1 MRCLNPGR
9 RTVTYFNQPKEHIMK
24 KLMATFLVALFALFG
39 MATANA
45 GSVYTVKAGD
55 TLSKISGKNWK
66 AVCTANS
73 LKDCNTIHVGQKL
86 NLDVASAKL
95 LKTHLETITAKTCI
109 TLGAAPFNSEH
120 SIKRTLQGIDL
131 LTTLSPEQ
139 KAIAKRKVVF
149 GEKATSSEL
158 VGQQIFKEMLY
169 QSKSTKKVVHIYD
182 KMICNPETGG
192 VPEVMDTY
200 SLGGG
205 VFFSNPRRCGNPSTF
220 FIEPV
225 VELPPVV
232 EPPPPPP
239 VVLPPVV
246 TPPEMESPP
255 PSVPVKSSGI
265 CAHQVDAYTGAG
277 KVWNNDSHYGYIGFD
292 WYVKQWSFIDEC
304 GETHRL
310 GFGADYAA
318 GSGQAGTD
326 GTFRWDAI
334 TLRPVAYKYTGT
346 DGKTLRLRILIT
358 RVQDGV
364 KADMDRYQNE
374 RTIFEWGPEAIFT
387 DQGRKDSGEK
397 WFSEHRASVAVL
409 FAFNKS
415 GSHSWEGTPITDT
428 AELLKVKG
436 MIRAG
441 ARLYIYDLDGGQRVF
456 VQAGL
461 SAQWPNVARSLGVSV
476 GLDGPDEL
484 WTVFVGPNFD
494 LKEHTH
500 SFGVEV
506 SLQIGKAYLYF
517 RGLAAQNGLLSA
529 VECIESDGNA
539 YFPST
544 GVLVAGTCPKDTAT
558 GAAPI
563 SASQ

>member
-1 MRCLNPGR
+1 
-9 RTVTYFNQPKEHIMK
+9 MK
-24 KLMATFLVALFALFG
+24 KFMTATWMVVLILCTFFG
-39 MATANA
+39 MTQANA
-45 GSVYTVKAGD
+45 EVYTVRAGD
-55 TLSKISGKNWK
+55 TLGKIAGKNWK
-66 AVCTANS
+66 AVCEMNS
-73 LKDCNTIHVGQKL
+73 LKNCNMIRVGQRLELGMASVHSVKTVTKSVSEFRWTRVGGAPLTNCGGKTASTLNEEAWMNL
-86 NLDVASAKL
+86 NL
-95 LKTHLETITAKTCI
+95 THHEKHDLREMIV
-109 TLGAAPFNSEH
+109 LGAHQNTFVQSGEH
-120 SIKRTLQGIDL
+120 YKAVAFCKNGSVSFKHNVVTAWVPGSVVVLARTYV
-131 LTTLSPEQ
+131 LTTG
-139 KAIAKRKVVF
+139 RKLHWVRNCNNWVLDTPVVSTPVVV
-149 GEKATSSEL
+149 ADPP
-158 VGQQIFKEMLY
+158 KEESV
-169 QSKSTKKVVHIYD
+169 QVVADPPKEESVPVVIP
-182 KMICNPETGG
+182 PETEI
-192 VPEVMDTY
+192 PT
-200 SLGGG
+200 
-205 VFFSNPRRCGNPSTF
+205 
-220 FIEPV
+220 
-225 VELPPVV
+225 
-232 EPPPPPP
+232 
-239 VVLPPVV
+239 
-246 TPPEMESPP
+246 PP
-255 PSVPVKSSGI
+255 PSVLEEKKSSGV

-277 KVWNNDSHYGYIGFD
+277 KVWNKDSHYGYIGFD

-346 DGKTLRLRILIT
+346 DGKTLRIRILIT
-358 RVQDGV
+358 RVRDGV

-374 RTIFEWGPEAIFT
+374 RTIFEWGPEVIFT
-387 DQGRKDSGEK
+387 DQGRKDSGHK

-436 MIRAG
+436 MVRAG

-517 RGLAAQNGLLSA
+517 RGLAAQSGLLSA

-544 GVLVAGTCPKDTAT
+544 GVLVSGTCPKDTAT
-558 GAAPI
+558 GATPI
-563 SASQ
+563 SVS